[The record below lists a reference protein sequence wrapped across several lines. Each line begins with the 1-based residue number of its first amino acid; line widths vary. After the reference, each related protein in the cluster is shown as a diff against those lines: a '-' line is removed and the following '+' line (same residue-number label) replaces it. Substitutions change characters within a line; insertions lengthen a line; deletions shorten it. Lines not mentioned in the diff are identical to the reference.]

1 MPAPSDAANVPT
13 KHFFYLPV
21 RQISTFVP
29 RPDLHEEISKGLAN
43 DPSPSSTI
51 QRLCVIHGLGGAGKS
66 QLVLY
71 YVERMRTRYSGIF
84 WIDAA
89 NTDSIGRDFEYL
101 HDLMYPDEKGK
112 GPKRSSFDEL
122 FRAIAGW
129 FSGRSERFL
138 LVFDGADTIDDPKD
152 PSAVDLRKVVPNYI
166 SVDVIVTTRRSSA
179 QGFGSFSLEVSEME
193 EEEALQLLRNSSGLD
208 PQQLGSSEVEEMRK
222 IVRELGSFAL
232 AIQLTGSYI
241 SQTPRIQTDLS
252 RYLPEYRKRRKQLLD
267 NTPGLADQYTM
278 SVISSWEV
286 SFESLS
292 RVSII
297 AANLLSLLSFIDS
310 TDISESWFEILCRF
324 MHYNGNDIVH
334 EVRHCRNVISPEG
347 PFTYYDLEQGFKTLR
362 AFSFIRRMP
371 TVARYSIHKIVH
383 AWGYDRL
390 GHPKKLDWIRVTMVF
405 MFCQMNAGPVVYVEQ
420 RRVAK
425 HAMATFSIISS
436 IDLQTDRKYMCSRLR
451 KLFVPFFDRLED
463 WSNKYKIQLFN
474 LDCVQD
480 SLGRDHPNSGLDMLN
495 IVATLCRQ
503 AKYQEAVALL
513 EEVVKAL
520 PGLRPTHLREY
531 HAVLDRLVLL
541 LQESGHVEGDEL
553 MWKITEEMDRLHGG
567 RRLERNY
574 ADEQLDLKIE
584 KILRKSPH
592 GGVER
597 VLDLVETCEQDLGAE
612 HPDTLEAGHQ
622 LASVLDHQGFL
633 KSAQT
638 VLEGIVCT
646 FFHCTNGSRNHLLD
660 RTARVLISVGSLAR
674 MKGLQGD
681 LEDGVSQLRIVWHIQ
696 TMLHGLD
703 HSNTMTT
710 FNNLI
715 RHLTLQGKSYEAMK
729 MMTEAVKDM
738 TPGKPGTVTM
748 LARLAFLLLTQ
759 EVTYETEE
767 IFREMLGKYT
777 RTLGADDSST
787 LQVSEILDIVAK
799 SHKLF
804 KHLNHPK
811 SLEASKMTTF
821 ASADK
826 AIDDIFRLPSVPEE
840 DVEDARWNDEKSRGW
855 DDKLH
860 GRLVSTIAKYK
871 ERVRNGSQRDWAEG
885 FKVSWYCLH

>member
-1 MPAPSDAANVPT
+1 M
-13 KHFFYLPV
+13 
-21 RQISTFVP
+21 
-29 RPDLHEEISKGLAN
+29 
-43 DPSPSSTI
+43 
-51 QRLCVIHGLGGAGKS
+51 IHGLGGAGKS
-66 QLVLY
+66 QLVLH
-71 YVERMRTRYSGIF
+71 YVEQMRTRYSGIF

-89 NTDSIGRDFEYL
+89 STDSIGRDFEHL
-101 HDLMYPDEKGK
+101 HGLMYPGEKGK
-112 GPKRSSFDEL
+112 GPKRSSLDEL
-122 FRAIAGW
+122 FRAIGDW
-129 FSGRSERFL
+129 FSGRSEPFL
-138 LVFDGADTIDDPKD
+138 LVFDGADNIDNPKD
-152 PSAVDLRKVVPNYI
+152 PSNVDLRKVVPNHI

-208 PQQLGSSEVEEMRK
+208 SQQLGSSEVEDMRK
-222 IVRELGSFAL
+222 IIRELGSFAL

-252 RYLPEYRKRRKQLLD
+252 KYLPEYRKRRKQLLE
-267 NTPGLADQYTM
+267 NAPGLAEQYTM

-297 AANLLSLLSFIDS
+297 AANLLSFLSFIDS
-310 TDISESWFEILCRF
+310 TDISESWFETFWKF
-324 MHYNGNDIVH
+324 MHHNGNDIVH
-334 EVRHCRNVISPEG
+334 EVRHCQSVISPQG

-371 TVARYSIHKIVH
+371 TVSRYSIHKLVH

-405 MFCQMNAGPVVYVEQ
+405 IFCQIDAGPAVYVEQ

-425 HAMATFSIISS
+425 HAMATFNIISS
-436 IDLQTDRKYMCSRLR
+436 IDLQTDRNYVCSRLR

-474 LDCVQD
+474 LDCVQNY
-480 SLGRDHPNSGLDMLN
+480 LGRHHPNSRLDMLS

-520 PGLRPTHLREY
+520 PGLRPTHPRGF
-531 HAVLDRLVLL
+531 HAVMDRLVLL
-541 LQESGHVEGDEL
+541 VQETGHFEGAEL
-553 MWKITEEMDRLHGG
+553 MWKTISEEMDRLYGG
-567 RRLERNY
+567 GRLERT
-574 ADEQLDLKIE
+574 ASDEQLYLEINKTI
-584 KILRKSPH
+584 RKSPH
-592 GGVER
+592 GEVER
-597 VLDLVETCEQDLGAE
+597 VLDLVDTCEQDLGAE

-622 LASVLDHQGFL
+622 LACVLNHQGFL

-646 FFHCTNGSRNHLLD
+646 FFYCTDGSRNHLLD
-660 RTARVLISVGSLAR
+660 RMARVLISVGSLAR
-674 MKGLQGD
+674 IKGLRGD
-681 LEDGVSQLRIVWHIQ
+681 LEDGESQLRIVWHIQ
-696 TMLHGLD
+696 TMLHGSD

-715 RHLTLQGKSYEAMK
+715 RHLTLQGKSYEAVK
-729 MMTEAVKDM
+729 MMTEAVKDL
-738 TPGKPGTVTM
+738 TPGKPGTVII
-748 LARLAFLLLTQ
+748 LARLAALLLTQ
-759 EVTYETEE
+759 EYTYETEG
-767 IFREMLGKYT
+767 IFRETMGKYT
-777 RTLGADDSST
+777 RTPGAEDSST
-787 LQVSEILDIVAK
+787 LQVSELLDIVAK
-799 SHKLF
+799 CHKLF
-804 KHLNHPK
+804 KHLEEVTRRFGANHPK
-811 SLEASKMTTF
+811 RLEASKMIMTTF

-826 AIDDIFRLPSVPEE
+826 ATDDIFRLPSVPAG

-855 DDKLH
+855 DDELH

-885 FKVSWYCLH
+885 FKVSWYCLQ